1 MARRSASWVII
12 AAAGA
17 WLLAAPPGRLHAQS
31 APSATAIRVY
41 AAFGPGAL
49 RPGVLVTRRV
59 SGECFAASVAD
70 QARDDAWRCMS
81 GNAIMDPCFQGFEG
95 STPALACPETPW
107 SPRVTVLR
115 PTKEPARAQ
124 ANASGIGRGLPWAL
138 ELGDGTRCTFLTGAT
153 AGVAGM
159 RVNYG
164 CLDGKRSIIGDID
177 RTLPR
182 WRVFVDSG
190 VGVTVPLQDVA
201 IAWY

>member
-1 MARRSASWVII
+1 MTRRSAWWMVV

-17 WLLAAPPGRLHAQS
+17 WLFAAAPGDLDAQP
-31 APSATAIRVY
+31 APSATLIRVY

-59 SGECFAASVAD
+59 SGECFAASIAD

-95 STPALACPETPW
+95 SVPVLACPETPW
-107 SPRVTVLR
+107 SPRVTLLR
-115 PTKEPARAQ
+115 PTKVPARGQ
-124 ANASGIGRGLPWAL
+124 ANESNIGRGMPWAL
-138 ELGDGTRCTFLTGAT
+138 EIGDGARCTFLTGAT

-164 CLDGKRSIIGDID
+164 CVDGKRSVIGDID

-182 WRVFVDSG
+182 WRVFVDPG
-190 VGVTVPLQDVA
+190 TGVTVPLQDVA